1 MNEKALLYLR
11 ISVMKD
17 LLVTDKLTIALL
29 FAHVSWASYA
39 RLFQAGV
46 FYAESSMTAL
56 GSSCLGTTLN
66 I

>member
-1 MNEKALLYLR
+1 MQ
-11 ISVMKD
+11 D